1 MTSAETTIVLD
12 DASAS
17 AIRLM
22 LSKLNDHDVAAVFE
36 MVGGVGPIGGLAAK
50 AMKDR
55 NIDL

>member
-1 MTSAETTIVLD
+1 MTSAKTTIVLD

-22 LSKLNDHDVAAVFE
+22 LSTLDYHDVAVVFE
-36 MVGGVGPIGGLAAK
+36 MVGGVGPIGDLTTE